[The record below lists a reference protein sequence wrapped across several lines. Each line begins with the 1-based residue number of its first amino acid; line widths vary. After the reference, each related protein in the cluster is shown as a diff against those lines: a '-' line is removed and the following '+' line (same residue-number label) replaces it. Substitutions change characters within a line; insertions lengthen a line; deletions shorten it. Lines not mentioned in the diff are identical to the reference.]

1 MMNFGY
7 GGFGGMDNQGAYE
20 VNKYRYDKGLPM
32 LDEDDLDMDGLPD
45 HLVATRNKIDDYI
58 NKQWKLGKRKLTV
71 QVSANKVP
79 LEYQYLSQY
88 HGFPNPLAGTPWA
101 DRSGMSPYANTYNDP
116 EKEAYTTK
124 NAHGGYGQQSQHG
137 QQPDQY
143 SHGQQSYGHQS
154 QYGQQSGHYGH
165 GQQSYGHQSQYGQQP
180 GHYGHGQQSQYG
192 QQPAEHGQ
200 GSEYGPESRQYQQ
213 NGSTQ
218 ESGGIHSTNNK
229 YTPPPPKKPVS
240 KGHKK

>member
-1 MMNFGY
+1 
-7 GGFGGMDNQGAYE
+7 MDNQGAYE

-165 GQQSYGHQSQYGQQP
+165 GQQSYGQQSQYGQQSGHYGHGQQSYGHQSQYGQQP
-180 GHYGHGQQSQYG
+180 GHYGHGQQSYGHQSQYGQQPAQYG

-213 NGSTQ
+213 PAQYG
-218 ESGGIHSTNNK
+218 
-229 YTPPPPKKPVS
+229 
-240 KGHKK
+240 